1 MESQIEPSTASF
13 STIWEEGP
21 SSTIYDEDYYS
32 IDYSSLPERC
42 EKNDIQEFSRV
53 YQPCIYSVVFV
64 LGIVGNSLVLATYLY
79 YRKIQS
85 MTDVFLLNL
94 ALSDLLLLMT
104 FPFIAISSIHGWVF
118 GTGMC
123 KLLQG
128 MHTINFYSGFLF
140 LTCVSVDRYIMIV
153 RATSARKL
161 RLKTAYYSKVISVT
175 VWLFSVFLTLPQFVY
190 SRSELRDSVH
200 LCRMIFTEDVTKV
213 VKGLTNVTQVTLG
226 FLIPFVLMVF
236 CYSVIIKT
244 LLAARNF
251 EKHKALKVIISL
263 VVVFFIFQLP
273 YNLVTFLETT
283 DFLWSRQMSCKESK
297 QRDIAIIVTSSLAFT
312 RCCLNP
318 VLYAFV
324 GVKFRK
330 EVLQMMKNVGCKGRF
345 GSFKQPESQRSSKRY
360 SSSTHMDSISFTM

>member
-1 MESQIEPSTASF
+1 MESETEPSTASF
-13 STIWEEGP
+13 VTIWEEG
-21 SSTIYDEDYYS
+21 SSLTIYDGDIYS
-32 IDYSSLPERC
+32 IDYSSMPERC
-42 EKNDIQEFSRV
+42 EKNDVRDFSRV

-64 LGIVGNSLVLATYLY
+64 LGIVGNSLVLATYIY

-104 FPFIAISSIHGWVF
+104 FPFITISSIHGWVF

-128 MHTINFYSGFLF
+128 LYTINFYSGFLF

-175 VWLFSVFLTLPQFVY
+175 VWFFSVLLTLPQFVY

-200 LCRMIFTEDVTKV
+200 LCRMIFPEDVTKV

-244 LLAARNF
+244 LLVARNF

-283 DFLWSRQMSCKESK
+283 DFLWSRQMTCTESK

-330 EVLQMMKNVGCKGRF
+330 EVLQMMKNVSCKGRF
-345 GSFKQPESQRSSKRY
+345 GSLKQQESQRSSKRY
-360 SSSTHMDSISFTM
+360 SSSTNMDTSSFTL